1 MGPDGKSALKDVAR
15 VARDVTRSVLTGAYH
30 AAARRFIEYWNG
42 EGSWKAMRQESQNG
56 LVRYIPKVC
65 LEFFAEFNERTPL
78 AAYRHIK
85 CPVLLLQGEHTHLPM
100 RMIARRLSKVMK
112 SSSLQTVYGPSHM
125 GPFTHAAV
133 VSVMMANHI
142 AAAEDR
148 VPRGDH
154 AISEDIH
161 QAA

>member
-1 MGPDGKSALKDVAR
+1 
-15 VARDVTRSVLTGAYH
+15 
-30 AAARRFIEYWNG
+30 
-42 EGSWKAMRQESQNG
+42 MRQESQNG
-56 LVRYIPKVC
+56 LVRYISKVC

-112 SSSLQTVYGPSHM
+112 SASLQTVYGASHM

-154 AISEDIH
+154 AVSEDSTRLRDETRQQRH
-161 QAA
+161 PHAANELRGSADRRMTMYNFTDPRLRPSS